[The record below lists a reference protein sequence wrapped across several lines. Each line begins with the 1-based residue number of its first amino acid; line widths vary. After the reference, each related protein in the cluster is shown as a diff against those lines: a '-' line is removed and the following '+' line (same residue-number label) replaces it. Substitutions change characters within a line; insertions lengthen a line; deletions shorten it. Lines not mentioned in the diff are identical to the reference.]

1 MPAYLELHDVSRI
14 SAEAVHA
21 ENDTHWVL
29 VTFREGRDEMH
40 AHVALTLFMADA
52 DLADRY
58 ADAINSVAR
67 EVV

>member
-14 SAEAVHA
+14 SAEAIHSW
-21 ENDTHWVL
+21 TGSHWVL

-58 ADAINSVAR
+58 AAAINSV
-67 EVV
+67 EMEKV